1 MVKQVKIRTKMLGSF
16 SLLVICTII
25 VGFMGMRGIKQ
36 INYQNEINALV
47 NRCLVDAQ
55 DAQAASLRYII
66 YKEDS
71 YIDVA
76 SEEAENVITQAGAAE
91 ELMLSEENKQF
102 TQALVAAMKKY
113 HSHNLSYREIQQE
126 IYTSSAER
134 SAAAED
140 VLEDIKNLIAYVSSA
155 MDNNSVNGQVSYR
168 DVENLMHLQ
177 EIRNATNRF
186 RISSQKFQLFK
197 TADEKEFYGEAW
209 NQGIDSVRN
218 LLVEGKTLFTD
229 ATVQRSLDQSL
240 RNIDIYKEH
249 VEEFKNLENSQ
260 NELQDLQRDEAAQ
273 VMASAR
279 SVRDGVNRVIE
290 QVTRTNTM
298 IAVILAVLS
307 AVIGLTVAIFLTK
320 SITSQLGGEPYEIV
334 GITSRI
340 SRGDLNIQF
349 PDKKLTGVYSSMRD
363 MTGQLKNIVND
374 IISAADQ
381 VRSGSE
387 QISSS
392 AQQISSGTSE
402 QASNMEEVSA
412 SIEEL
417 NANIQQNTDN
427 AQQSNVMAQKV
438 TEDSQEGSIAV
449 AETVSAMKEIAEK
462 ISVIQEIA
470 RSTNMLALNA
480 AIEAARA
487 GDAGKGFAVVASE
500 VRKLAESSGSAA
512 KDITEITQNSVHR
525 AITAQEKIEQV
536 VPSMKKTADLVEE
549 ITMAS
554 QEQNKGS
561 EQINTAVVQ
570 LDTVI
575 QQNASASEE
584 LASMSEELL
593 SQATSMKE
601 TISFFKLSGRDIT
614 EEVKPVSYET
624 KEETPRFALHKAKI
638 PAPQDIPAEESYANE
653 QDFIDF

>member
-25 VGFMGMRGIKQ
+25 VGFMGMRGINQ

-47 NRCLVDAQ
+47 NRGLVDAQ
-55 DAQAASLRYII
+55 DAQAGSLRYII
-66 YKEDS
+66 YKDSS

-76 SEEAENVITQAGAAE
+76 SEEAGNVISQAKEAE
-91 ELMLSEENKQF
+91 ALMLSDDNKQY
-102 TQALVAAMKKY
+102 TQNLIAAMERY
-113 HSHNLSYREIQQE
+113 HSYNVNYQDIQEEIN
-126 IYTSSAER
+126 AAGANR
-134 SAAAED
+134 AAAAD
-140 VLEDIKNLIAYVSSA
+140 AVLENVRNLIAYVASA
-155 MDNNSVNGQVSYR
+155 MDKNSVDGRVPSR
-168 DVENLMHLQ
+168 DVESLMHLQ

-186 RISSQKFQLFK
+186 RISAQKFQLVN
-197 TADEKEFYGEAW
+197 AEDEKDTYGETW
-209 NQGIDSVRN
+209 NQEIGMVRQ
-218 LLVEGKTLFTD
+218 LLVEGKTLFAD
-229 ATVQRSLDQSL
+229 AVMLGYLDQSL
-240 RNIDIYKEH
+240 RDIDLYQDNVEVFKE
-249 VEEFKNLENSQ
+249 LEKSQ
-260 NELQDLQRDEAAQ
+260 NELQDLQREEAAQ

-307 AVIGLTVAIFLTK
+307 AVIGLTVAVFLTK

-334 GITSRI
+334 DITSRI
-340 SRGDLNIQF
+340 ARGDLNIQF
-349 PDKKLTGVYSSMRD
+349 PDRKLTGVYSSMRD
-363 MTGQLKNIVND
+363 MTGQLKNIVTD

-381 VRSGSE
+381 VTSGSE

-512 KDITEITQNSVHR
+512 KDITEITENSVHR
-525 AITAQEKIEQV
+525 AITAQDKIEQV

-561 EQINTAVVQ
+561 EQINSAVVQ
-570 LDTVI
+570 LDSVI

-593 SQATSMKE
+593 SQATSMKD
-601 TISFFKLSGRDIT
+601 TISFFKLSGRDKM
-614 EEVKPVSYET
+614 EVQQPISYET
-624 KEETPRFALHKAKI
+624 EEETPRFAPHKAKI
-638 PAPQDIPAEESYANE
+638 PEPQNIGNEEPYAND
-653 QDFIDF
+653 QDFVDF

>member
-1 MVKQVKIRTKMLGSF
+1 MM
-16 SLLVICTII
+16 
-25 VGFMGMRGIKQ
+25 
-36 INYQNEINALV
+36 Y
-47 NRCLVDAQ
+47 
-55 DAQAASLRYII
+55 
-66 YKEDS
+66 
-71 YIDVA
+71 
-76 SEEAENVITQAGAAE
+76 
-91 ELMLSEENKQF
+91 
-102 TQALVAAMKKY
+102 
-113 HSHNLSYREIQQE
+113 
-126 IYTSSAER
+126 
-134 SAAAED
+134 
-140 VLEDIKNLIAYVSSA
+140 
-155 MDNNSVNGQVSYR
+155 
-168 DVENLMHLQ
+168 LQ

-186 RISSQKFQLFK
+186 RISAQKFQLAN
-197 TADEKEFYGEAW
+197 TVEEKEAYGETW
-209 NQGIDSVRN
+209 NQEIDTVRN
-218 LLVEGKTLFTD
+218 LLVEGKTLFAD
-229 ATVQRSLDQSL
+229 AVMLGYLDQSL
-240 RNIDIYKEH
+240 RSIDLYKDN
-249 VEEFKNLENSQ
+249 VEVFKELDQSQ
-260 NELQDLQRDEAAQ
+260 NELQDLQREEAAQ

-290 QVTRTNTM
+290 QVTKTNTM
-298 IAVILAVLS
+298 IAVLLAVLS
-307 AVIGLTVAIFLTK
+307 AVIGLTVAVFLTK

-334 GITSRI
+334 DITSRI
-340 SRGDLNIQF
+340 ARGDLNIQF
-349 PDKKLTGVYSSMRD
+349 PDRKLTGVYSSMRD
-363 MTGQLKNIVND
+363 MTGQLKNIVTD

-381 VRSGSE
+381 VTSGSE

-512 KDITEITQNSVHR
+512 KDITEITENSVHR

-561 EQINTAVVQ
+561 EQINSAVVQ

-593 SQATSMKE
+593 SQATSMKD
-601 TISFFKLSGRDIT
+601 TISFFKLSGKDKT
-614 EEVKPVSYET
+614 VEAKPVSYET
-624 KEETPRFALHKAKI
+624 EEETPRFAPQKANI
-638 PAPQDIPAEESYANE
+638 PAPQDSHTGESYAGDQE
-653 QDFIDF
+653 FIDF